1 MSFKELSRGALWR
14 IIIKKELAYFYPQLV
29 EPGNREPSVL
39 RADCKELNSPFLA
52 SADPSVLSH
61 PPLQPSGLPPPHS
74 LLSAPTPPTLYLL
87 REAGRLSN
95 C

>member
-14 IIIKKELAYFYPQLV
+14 IIIKKVLAYFYPQLV

-52 SADPSVLSH
+52 SADPSVLS